1 MGKLNFGIS
10 FLLLLIPGIM
20 LAQHFEVHM
29 DKPFYV
35 GGDVMQFKIYDRGP
49 SGVEPVL
56 LYVELINSNHSTIT
70 KQILSMDL
78 LGASGSIYLP
88 VDLEQGV
95 YLLQYCRVWDGRSGT
110 SKKIKSGNSYVI
122 VLNDLETG
130 SEDSKLIHPE
140 EQLVFDKPVLARV
153 NRRTRV
159 SLPLSVADQN
169 ASISGTVSVAIVQY
183 VSPVPG
189 LISDVYSESPT
200 PFIVDEKIYKPRTTL
215 VLEGKVVDPKKNTP
229 LTEKYLSFYLP
240 RLGLFKRFNSGNGN
254 FKIELP
260 GFNGLAQYQVLSL
273 NPNRSIPVSVIPLQS
288 DFPAMTGSFP
298 PLPPLS
304 SAILNY
310 LKQNYKRRLINDLFH
325 TQPSV
330 ITVSIDSIKSMIP
343 DRQYLMKDF
352 QQLNSVQDFIK
363 EVMLDSRITSLI
375 NQKMSLRLRNRE
387 TNELYNWPA
396 WYLMNGFFAGQE
408 NEILQMELHKIKSIE
423 LFHRNKTITEQL
435 DSMMVYT
442 GMFALQAEPVR
453 EQFEKYGILK
463 YELQGFEDN
472 RPWTHTPVEEK
483 RTPDLRSLLYWSP
496 SQRPDQTGKIT
507 LDFFT
512 SDLKGLFEIK
522 VVGLDASKKPLGKSW
537 WIEVE

>member
-1 MGKLNFGIS
+1 MKKLNFLVL
-10 FLLLLIPGIM
+10 FLLLLVPWIM
-20 LAQHFEVHM
+20 HAQHFEVHM

-35 GGDVMQFKIYDRGP
+35 GGNVMQFKIYDRGP
-49 SGVEPVL
+49 AGVQPVL
-56 LYVELINSNHSTIT
+56 LYVELINNKHSRIT
-70 KQILSMDL
+70 EQVLSMDS

-95 YLLQYCRVWDGRSGT
+95 YLLQYGRVWDARSGT
-110 SKKIKSGNSYVI
+110 SKKIKSGNNYVV

-130 SEDSKLIHPE
+130 SEGSKLVNPE
-140 EQLVFDKPVLARV
+140 EQPVFDKPIVARV
-153 NRRTRV
+153 NRQTRV
-159 SLPLSVADQN
+159 SLPLSVSEQN
-169 ASISGTVSVAIVQY
+169 ASISGTVSVAIGQY
-183 VSPVPG
+183 VSQDPV
-189 LISDVYSESPT
+189 LISDAVSESPVQ
-200 PFIVDEKIYKPRTTL
+200 FVVDEKIYKPRTNL
-215 VLEGKVVDPKKNTP
+215 VLEGKVLDPKKNTP

-240 RLGLFKRFNSGNGN
+240 RLGFFKRFNSVNGN

-260 GFNGLAQYQVLSL
+260 GFKGSAQYQILSL
-273 NPNRSIPVSVIPLQS
+273 NPNRSIPVSVVPLVS
-288 DFPAMTGSFP
+288 DFPALSGSFP
-298 PLPPLS
+298 PLPAES
-304 SAILNY
+304 FAILNY
-310 LKQNYKRRLINDLFH
+310 LKQNYKRRLVNDLFH
-325 TQPSV
+325 IQPPV
-330 ITVSIDSIKSMIP
+330 ITVSIDSIQPLIP

-352 QQLNSVQDFIK
+352 QQLNTVQDFIK

-375 NQKMSLRLRNRE
+375 NQKMSLRLRNKE

-423 LFHRNKTITEQL
+423 LFHRHKTITEQL

-442 GMFALQAEPVR
+442 GLFALQTEPVR
-453 EQFEKYGILK
+453 ELFEKYGILK
-463 YELQGFEDN
+463 YELQGFEDD
-472 RPWTHTPVEEK
+472 RPWSHTPVEEK

-496 SQRPDQTGKIT
+496 SQRPDQYGKIT

-522 VVGLDASKKPLGKSW
+522 VVGLDASKRPLVKRW